1 MSQGALTLELS
12 GSNFVVEHLVDV
24 LEGAAV
30 GFLRHVP
37 KFRRVTLLIC
47 AAYECTGVVMRPE
60 EIDLK
65 AAEIESNSGATTHL
79 EESPTRKA

>member
-1 MSQGALTLELS
+1 MFYNKVATRKFKCKSS
-12 GSNFVVEHLVDV
+12 
-24 LEGAAV
+24 
-30 GFLRHVP
+30 LRHVP
-37 KFRRVTLLIC
+37 EFRRVTLLIC